1 MAYPARLTRR
11 RASRIRSAVLVLAAA
26 AAGACSTPPYYE
38 TAADFENAVRGMSV
52 LGEPLD
58 KAAARMASLG
68 FGCEEAGK
76 HRTTCGR
83 EADNVVCAQ
92 RQVVTLVNRPDKGY
106 VDAFEVARGED
117 PLRLPGRCL

>member
-1 MAYPARLTRR
+1 MPRLARR

-26 AAGACSTPPYYE
+26 AAGACSAPPYYE
-38 TAADFENAVRGMSV
+38 TVADFEDAVRGIGV
-52 LGEPLD
+52 LGEPQE
-58 KAAARMASLG
+58 KASARMAALG
-68 FGCEEAGK
+68 FGCEATGK

-106 VDAFEVARGED
+106 IDAFEVTRGAD
-117 PLRLPGRCL
+117 PHRLPGRCL